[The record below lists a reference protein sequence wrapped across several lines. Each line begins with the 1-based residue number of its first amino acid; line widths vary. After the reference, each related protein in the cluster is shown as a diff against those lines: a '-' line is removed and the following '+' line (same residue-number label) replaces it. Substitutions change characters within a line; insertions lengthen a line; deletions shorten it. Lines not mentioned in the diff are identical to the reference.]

1 MFLELAPVT
10 ASLPRFIS
18 MAEKRIHFSLQF
30 HFLNPDYQPPF
41 HDNVRPSE
49 TKLSLSRN
57 KRSRRRKIAAMAKV
71 KRSFL
76 VLWPLKFKGSIATC
90 QPSRFDAKPGN
101 CTQDKSNFYN
111 TRQRCRSKLFR
122 QCLFELPRDFVSFS

>member
-18 MAEKRIHFSLQF
+18 IAEKRVHFSLQF

-49 TKLSLSRN
+49 TKLSSSWN
-57 KRSRRRKIAAMAKV
+57 KRSRGRKIAAVAYAGKSQTVVPRSMAV
-71 KRSFL
+71 E
-76 VLWPLKFKGSIATC
+76 I
-90 QPSRFDAKPGN
+90 
-101 CTQDKSNFYN
+101 
-111 TRQRCRSKLFR
+111 
-122 QCLFELPRDFVSFS
+122 